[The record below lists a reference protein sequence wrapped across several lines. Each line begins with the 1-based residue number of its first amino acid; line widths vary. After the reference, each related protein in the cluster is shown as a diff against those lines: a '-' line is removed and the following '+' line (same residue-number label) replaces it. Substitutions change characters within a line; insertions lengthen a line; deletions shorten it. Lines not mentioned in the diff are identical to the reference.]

1 MYLKVKAREIYL
13 LRECMDNVLGIMSGA
28 EVSPSLVVARCL
40 QYMYVHVHNV
50 SVNFLIGCLS

>member
-40 QYMYVHVHNV
+40 QYMYVHVHV
-50 SVNFLIGCLS
+50 HVCTCT

>member
-1 MYLKVKAREIYL
+1 MYMYMYLKVKAREIYL

-40 QYMYVHVHNV
+40 QYMYVHVHV
-50 SVNFLIGCLS
+50 HVCTCT